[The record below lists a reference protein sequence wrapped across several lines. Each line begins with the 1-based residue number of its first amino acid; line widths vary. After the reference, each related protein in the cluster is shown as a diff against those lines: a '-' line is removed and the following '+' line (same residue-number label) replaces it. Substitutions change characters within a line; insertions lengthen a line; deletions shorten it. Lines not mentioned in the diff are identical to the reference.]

1 MPEDDKDQN
10 LNSALN
16 LWQEGVE
23 KAAGDLEKIV
33 NNSIDQLTRYSEELE
48 KSLESQLKKI
58 ANQTNSMVDN
68 NVEELGAKRDELTER
83 LAEFERSEADEILKT
98 AQESRERIYQLVD
111 QTKQELTAKLSDTLK
126 KLNSLAENPQE
137 ARFLNF
143 THKNVEAM
151 SEIAEAARDKLT
163 TQKTTLESN
172 LTDKSK
178 ELDTLA
184 DESVGLSKQNIEKK
198 LGDYEEGFDKKIAEV
213 LLQLDE
219 MLAATTK
226 ATEQTTAEGAT
237 DLEACRLE
245 NTEFLEHKV
254 DEWKSNMEVLQ
265 HRFQE
270 DLESMREE
278 TLSNHSR
285 RLTYS
290 VTEAKSSINQVAS
303 DALARITGNHRMY
316 YGSLKRLER
325 KYEEQVN
332 RLFSKLES
340 VIAEERDL
348 ASGGSS
354 QSTDEIK
361 QKLRSQLKIRGG
373 ELVKTYRRQVDQ
385 MEGDFA
391 RASASSYER
400 IDSIRLQAVES
411 LEKQVRIIR
420 SELDRIE
427 KSFKIELSQLSIEL
441 PEIEERGRVA
451 AMSVSA
457 YLASSLTLETD

>member
-1 MPEDDKDQN
+1 MPEDEKDQN

-16 LWQEGVE
+16 VWQEGVD
-23 KAAGDLEKIV
+23 KAASDLEKIV
-33 NNSIDQLTRYSEELE
+33 NNSIEQLTRYSEELE
-48 KSLESQLKKI
+48 RTLESRLKKI
-58 ANQTNSMVDN
+58 ANQTNSMVET
-68 NVEELGAKRDELTER
+68 NVEDLGAKRDELTER

-98 AQESRERIYQLVD
+98 AQESRERIYVLVD
-111 QTKQELTAKLSDTLK
+111 KTKQELTVKLAETLK
-126 KLNSLAENPQE
+126 KLNGLAENPQ
-137 ARFLNF
+137 ARFANF
-143 THKNVEAM
+143 TNKNREAM
-151 SEIAEAARDKLT
+151 SEIAESARDRLT
-163 TQKTTLESN
+163 AQKATLESG
-172 LTDKSK
+172 LTSKSK
-178 ELDTLA
+178 ELDGLA
-184 DESVGLSKQNIEKK
+184 DESVGLSKQSIEKK
-198 LGDYEEGFDKKIAEV
+198 LSDYEEGFDRKIGEV

-219 MLAATTK
+219 MLESTTRATDQSTK
-226 ATEQTTAEGAT
+226 EGAT

-245 NTEFLEHKV
+245 NSEFLQHKV
-254 DEWKSNMEVLQ
+254 DEWKSNMELLQ
-265 HRFQE
+265 HNFQE

-290 VTEAKSSINQVAS
+290 VTEAKSSINQVAN

-325 KYEEQVN
+325 KYEEQVG
-332 RLFSKLES
+332 RLFSKLEA
-340 VIAEERDL
+340 VISEERDL
-348 ASGGSS
+348 ASGSS
-354 QSTDEIK
+354 GQSTDEIK
-361 QKLRSQLKIRGG
+361 QKLKSQLKVRGG

-385 MEGDFA
+385 MENDFA

-427 KSFKIELSQLSIEL
+427 KSFKVELSQLSIEL

-457 YLASSLTLETD
+457 YLESSLTLETD

>member
-16 LWQEGVE
+16 LWQEGVD

-58 ANQTNSMVDN
+58 ASQTNSMVEN
-68 NVEELGAKRDELTER
+68 NVEELGSKRDELNEH

-98 AQESRERIYQLVD
+98 AQESRERVYSLVE
-111 QTKQELTAKLSDTLK
+111 QTKQELTAKLAETLK
-126 KLNSLAENPQE
+126 KLNGLAENPQG
-137 ARFLNF
+137 RFANF
-143 THKNVEAM
+143 THKNREAM
-151 SEIAEAARDKLT
+151 SEFAEAARDKLA
-163 TQKTTLESN
+163 TQKNTLEN
-172 LTDKSK
+172 GLTSKSK
-178 ELDTLA
+178 ELDNLA
-184 DESVGLSKQNIEKK
+184 DEAVGLSKQNIEKK
-198 LGDYEEGFDKKIAEV
+198 LSEYEDGFDKKIAEV
-213 LLQLDE
+213 LVQLDE
-219 MLAATTK
+219 MLNMTTR
-226 ATEQTTAEGAT
+226 ATEVSTSEGST

-245 NTEFLEHKV
+245 NSEFLAHKV
-254 DEWKSNMEVLQ
+254 DEWKTNMELLQ

-290 VTEAKSSINQVAS
+290 VTEAKSSITQVAN

-316 YGSLKRLER
+316 YSSLKRLER
-325 KYEEQVN
+325 KYEEQVA
-332 RLFSKLES
+332 RLFSRLET
-340 VIAEERDL
+340 VISEERDL
-348 ASGGSS
+348 AGGGSA
-354 QSTDEIK
+354 QSTEEIK
-361 QKLRSQLKIRGG
+361 QKLKSQLKIRGS

-385 MEGDFA
+385 MENDFA
-391 RASASSYER
+391 RASTTSYER
-400 IDSIRLQAVES
+400 IDSIRLQTVES

-451 AMSVSA
+451 AMSVQA
-457 YLASSLTLETD
+457 YLESSLTLDTD